1 VCIVEPGI
9 TDTSMARGISVVR
22 SGSAYPQQRR
32 NAVLFAAALQQ
43 PTPPSLVAD
52 TIVGAVENGDWRLRH
67 LSGPDAGAFL
77 GWRQSMT
84 DEQWVE
90 FGALDDAAWLARV
103 KADFGMDLT
112 LPD

>member
-1 VCIVEPGI
+1 
-9 TDTSMARGISVVR
+9 M
-22 SGSAYPQQRR
+22 SAVQSDSWQ
-32 NAVLFAAALQQ
+32 
-43 PTPPSLVAD
+43 
-52 TIVGAVENGDWRLRH
+52 LRH
-67 LSGPDAGAFL
+67 LAGPDAAPFL
-77 GWRQSMT
+77 GWRQAMS